1 MEEGEKMAA
10 DTGFINAPIPGM
22 SLTTEPGDRPWEN
35 PPSLVTVEEA
45 MEYYASKIL
54 GNKDSHD
61 QLLDVL
67 ELGVPV
73 SNLASILQKTS
84 VMNGVHTLDVGM
96 LVLPVIEELI
106 MAVADMNNVKYAPSP
121 EAIAK
126 ASTISPREARKA
138 VEAMKKS
145 KATETVQEEK
155 PRGLMAKPTEMME

>member
-1 MEEGEKMAA
+1 MAA
-10 DTGFINAPIPGM
+10 DTGFLNAPIPGM
-22 SLTTEPGDRPWEN
+22 SLTSEPGDRPWES

-54 GNKDSHD
+54 GNRDAHD

-73 SNLASILQKTS
+73 SNLASILQKNS

-106 MAVADMNNVKYAPSP
+106 MAVADMNDVRYVPSP
-121 EAIAK
+121 EALQR
-126 ASTISPREARKA
+126 SLTISPREARKA
-138 VEAMKKS
+138 VERMRSLAKEQPV
-145 KATETVQEEK
+145 ETEK
-155 PRGLMAKPTEMME
+155 PRGLMAKPTETME

>member
-1 MEEGEKMAA
+1 MAA
-10 DTGFINAPIPGM
+10 DTGYINAPIPGM

-54 GNKDSHD
+54 GNKDAHD

-73 SNLASILQKTS
+73 SNLASILQKNS

-106 MAVADMNNVKYAPSP
+106 MAVADMNGVSYVQSP
-121 EAIAK
+121 EALAR
-126 ASTISPREARKA
+126 ATTISPREARKA
-138 VEAMKKS
+138 VEAMRKNE
-145 KATETVQEEK
+145 TEVPMQEEK
-155 PRGLMAKPTEMME
+155 PRGLMSKPTEMME

>member
-1 MEEGEKMAA
+1 MAA
-10 DTGFINAPIPGM
+10 DTGFLNAPIPGM

-54 GNKDSHD
+54 GNKEAHD

-73 SNLASILQKTS
+73 SNLASVLQKNS

-106 MAVADMNNVKYAPSP
+106 MAVADMNGVGYIPSV
-121 EAIAK
+121 EALAK
-126 ASTISPREARKA
+126 NTTISPREARKA
-138 VEAMKKS
+138 VERMKKA
-145 KATETVQEEK
+145 KETAVPTEEK
-155 PRGLMAKPTEMME
+155 PKGLMAKPTETME

>member
-1 MEEGEKMAA
+1 MAA
-10 DTGFINAPIPGM
+10 DTGFLNAPIPGM

-54 GNKDSHD
+54 GNKEAHD

-73 SNLASILQKTS
+73 SNLASVLQKNS

-106 MAVADMNNVKYAPSP
+106 MAVADMNDVRYIQSP
-121 EAIAK
+121 EALARVT
-126 ASTISPREARKA
+126 TISPREARKA
-138 VEAMKKS
+138 VERMKKQT
-145 KATETVQEEK
+145 KEQPVETEK
-155 PRGLMAKPTEMME
+155 PRGLMAKPTETME

>member
-1 MEEGEKMAA
+1 MAA
-10 DTGFINAPIPGM
+10 DPGYINAPIPGM

-35 PPSLVTVEEA
+35 PPSIVTVEEA

-54 GNKDSHD
+54 GNKESHD

-73 SNLASILQKTS
+73 SNIASVLQKTS

-106 MAVADMNNVKYAPSP
+106 MAVADMNNAKYIPSP
-121 EAIAK
+121 EAITK
-126 ASTISPREARKA
+126 ATTISPREARKA

-145 KATETVQEEK
+145 KIENKTEEEK

>member
-1 MEEGEKMAA
+1 MAA
-10 DTGFINAPIPGM
+10 DTGYINAPIPGM

-54 GNKDSHD
+54 GNRDAHD
-61 QLLDVL
+61 QLLDTL

-73 SNLASILQKTS
+73 SNLASVLQKNS

-106 MAVADMNNVKYAPSP
+106 MAVADMNGVSYIKSP
-121 EAIAK
+121 EALAK
-126 ASTISPREARKA
+126 ATTISPREARKA

-145 KATETVQEEK
+145 KAEVPMQEEK
-155 PRGLMAKPTEMME
+155 PRGLMSKPTETME

>member
-1 MEEGEKMAA
+1 MAA
-10 DTGFINAPIPGM
+10 DTGYLNAPIPGM
-22 SLTTEPGDRPWEN
+22 SLTTTPGDRPWEN
-35 PPSLVTVEEA
+35 PPSLVTIEEA

-73 SNLASILQKTS
+73 SNLASILQKNS

-106 MAVADMNNVKYAPSP
+106 MAVADMNNVSYVPSP
-121 EAIAK
+121 EAVAK
-126 ASTISPREARKA
+126 SMSISPREARKA
-138 VEAMKKS
+138 VEAMRKS
-145 KATETVQEEK
+145 KAEETVQEEK
-155 PRGLMAKPTEMME
+155 PRGLMAKPIETME

>member
-1 MEEGEKMAA
+1 MAA

-54 GNKDSHD
+54 GNKEAHD
-61 QLLDVL
+61 QLLDIL

-73 SNLASILQKTS
+73 SNLASILQKSS

-106 MAVADMNNVKYAPSP
+106 MAVADMNGATYIPSV
-121 EAIAK
+121 EALAK
-126 ASTISPREARKA
+126 NTTISPREARKA
-138 VEAMKKS
+138 VERMKKV
-145 KATETVQEEK
+145 KEEIVPTEEK
-155 PRGLMAKPTEMME
+155 PRGLMAKPTEIME